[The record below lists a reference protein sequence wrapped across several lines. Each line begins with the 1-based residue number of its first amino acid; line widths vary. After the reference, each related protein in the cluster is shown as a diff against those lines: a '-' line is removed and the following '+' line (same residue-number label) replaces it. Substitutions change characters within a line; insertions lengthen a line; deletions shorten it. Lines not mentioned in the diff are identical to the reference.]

1 MRTACGRERAGMTS
15 VLAAAER
22 RQRTAAGTGDHEAR
36 ISVLKEIGWGYDV
49 MEQNGIVSPVTS
61 VECRYRKPT
70 TFPDEVDIELF
81 VEEIRGARMKI
92 TYLMKNVKDE
102 TVCEASSEHVFMDGK
117 GKLLR
122 PDRDCPELYE
132 ALKSI

>member
-1 MRTACGRERAGMTS
+1 MRYKYIRKAQYHETDMMGIVHHSNYVRWME
-15 VLAAAER
+15 
-22 RQRTAAGTGDHEAR
+22 EAR